1 MKYVNRKNTKAILIV
16 TLVVSILISGCG
28 VEKDSDDRVMLI
40 INENITEVTSDGQEN
55 LLDINNHLATYW
67 QYDSNSNLLISS
79 SWGNSVSIYD
89 MENGTAADI
98 GFPEIDGRN
107 GDIEYEGQ
115 TMYAINAWYEDGDVR
130 IYACNEGGTLTVF
143 TFDSATEE
151 LADTAD
157 YDIES
162 PYFVRETG
170 NSIVYV
176 NIKNEL
182 NIYDKTTG
190 ENILVASDIERLG
203 TGFPLIV
210 LNTDNSKVLFAKTED
225 DAHVLYEY
233 DIPSG
238 ETREVCR
245 CNNEECITGFTY
257 ALDCDKIYLRYGR
270 KTDAIVGYV
279 CQPNHTMVITTDGRE
294 YELYSSLTDGY
305 DMNSTG
311 IVVY

>member
-151 LADTAD
+151 LVDTAD

-176 NIKNEL
+176 NIQNEL

-210 LNTDNSKVLFAKTED
+210 LNGDNSKVLFAKTED